1 MLFAVSGML
10 SIAGAGCADT
20 SAHAAASSAAA
31 APAARSLRPPPP
43 RDRPPAPRTPKSAAA
58 SAGPTRSSRSIPA
71 PAFANKPAPAPVAAA
86 PCPGQAHPEMWDGHG
101 KCEGVA
107 SFYAG
112 KFIGRRTA
120 NGERYTGRKL
130 SAAHRVLDFGTFVKV
145 TRLDNG
151 LSVIVRINDRGPY
164 IDGRI
169 IDLSPAAAKRLH
181 MIQTGVT
188 QVKLEVVAPW
198 MAEEYAAQRRIRAPR
213 TPTELVPWVF
223 ISQRAI

>member
-1 MLFAVSGML
+1 MQRWVVFAVGGML
-10 SIAGAGCADT
+10 SIAAAGCAHESPAT
-20 SAHAAASSAAA
+20 ASPPLAPKPKA
-31 APAARSLRPPPP
+31 APPATRPATRPGARPVATARPVF
-43 RDRPPAPRTPKSAAA
+43 RVRPA
-58 SAGPTRSSRSIPA
+58 TRPVEARA
-71 PAFANKPAPAPVAAA
+71 KPATQPTAPDPKLLA
-86 PCPGQAHPEMWDGHG
+86 EFWDGQG
-101 KCEGVA
+101 KCEGIA

-130 SAAHRVLDFGTFVKV
+130 TAAHRVLPFGTYVKV

-169 IDLSPAAAKRLH
+169 IDLSPAAAKRIH
-181 MIQTGVT
+181 MIGTGVT

-198 MAEEYAAQRRIRAPR
+198 MAEE
-213 TPTELVPWVF
+213 
-223 ISQRAI
+223 

>member
-1 MLFAVSGML
+1 MERWVLFAVSGML
-10 SIAGAGCADT
+10 SIAGAGCANNSD
-20 SAHAAASSAAA
+20 HADASSSAAPAAKSLMTPATRPATRPAPRPKSTSAA
-31 APAARSLRPPPP
+31 APAPH
-43 RDRPPAPRTPKSAAA
+43 T
-58 SAGPTRSSRSIPA
+58 TSRLIPA
-71 PAFANKPAPAPVAAA
+71 PAYANKPAPQPVAAA
-86 PCPGQAHPEMWDGHG
+86 PTPAKPSPEMWDGHG
-101 KCEGVA
+101 KCEGIA

-130 SAAHRVLDFGTFVKV
+130 TAAHRVLEFGTYLKV

-164 IDGRI
+164 VDGRI

-198 MAEEYAAQRRIRAPR
+198 MAEE
-213 TPTELVPWVF
+213 
-223 ISQRAI
+223 